1 MHRHQHQ
8 HRRRRPR
15 IPSTLPNNVKE
26 HLPPS
31 EGAGLISSRPNPV
44 NKLFAPPEPL
54 SALASRDRQ
63 KRTLRVAAFAV
74 GSIMKKPPG
83 AAGDKI

>member
-44 NKLFAPPEPL
+44 NKLLRHRSRFPRSLHATDKNARCALQRSPL
-54 SALASRDRQ
+54 DR
-63 KRTLRVAAFAV
+63 L
-74 GSIMKKPPG
+74 
-83 AAGDKI
+83 